1 MSTLDLDPRFTFDNF
16 VVGAANR
23 LAAAA
28 ARRVA
33 DAPGAAYNP
42 LFLYSGS
49 GLGKTHLVMAI
60 GVHAR
65 RAHSN
70 LTVIYETLEHLL
82 EGVMSAIQA
91 GERDAFRNRLRH
103 ADLLLLDDVQFLA
116 GRRGAQ
122 EELLRAWDQLT
133 ARGGQVVLASDRPP
147 TEIDDLDQ
155 RLLTRFSGGLIAD
168 IGSPEYETRIVIA
181 RNKAE
186 ERGQTLAP
194 GVAETLARVEFT
206 NVRELQGALN
216 RVLAVQEL
224 EDRTVDA
231 EEVAHL
237 LGVGVETRKADEFGA
252 FLSDIAGAVGDVVSG
267 VSAEQ
272 RLADTI
278 LRWEGEGFRTR
289 RLEMALDS
297 DLSETDADAL
307 IEEYEA
313 DVDRLRSIGGR
324 IRELDAEA
332 PELERIEV
340 LRNPDRLPDA
350 ESLLAAVEART
361 RSLPQPPTS
370 PTFGELALPASLFA
384 VRAARAV
391 SEAPGGR
398 YNPLFVHG
406 PSGAGK
412 SALLVALANEV
423 RTHLPD
429 TAIAYLTGGEFGDEL
444 MDAIQRN
451 HVDGWRSR
459 YRRARLLVLDDVDAI
474 AGTER
479 VQEELFHLFD
489 DVMRG
494 GGQLVFAAEVHPRD
508 LEGLEERLRS
518 RLESGLV
525 VDLVEAGATAT
536 SVDEADA
543 AGETERARDVPAWVE
558 PRVALATPDVP
569 VAHAEPDLTDVLDEA
584 PPADPQL
591 PIDDFFRS
599 REKALW
605 RWPYVE
611 DWLETEAG

>member
-65 RAHSN
+65 RVHSN
-70 LTVIYETLEHLL
+70 LTVVYETLEHLL

-181 RNKAE
+181 RSKAE
-186 ERGQTLAP
+186 QRGQTLAA

-224 EDRTVDA
+224 EERTVTA
-231 EEVAHL
+231 EEVAQL
-237 LGVGVETRKADEFGA
+237 LGVGLETRKADEFGA
-252 FLSDIAGAVGDVVSG
+252 FLSDIAGAVGEVVSG

-272 RLADTI
+272 RLADAI

-289 RLEMALDS
+289 RLELALDS
-297 DLSETDADAL
+297 PISERDADTL
-307 IEEYEA
+307 IDEYEG
-313 DVDRLRSIGGR
+313 DIERLRTVGER

-332 PELERIEV
+332 PELGRLEV
-340 LRNPDRLPDA
+340 LRNPDRLHDA
-350 ESLLAAVEART
+350 EALLAAVEART
-361 RSLPQPPTS
+361 RSLPQPPKS
-370 PTFGELALPASLFA
+370 PTFDELALPASLFA

-391 SEAPGGR
+391 GESPGTR

-406 PSGAGK
+406 PTAAGK

-423 RTHLPD
+423 RQHSPD
-429 TAIAYLTGGEFGDEL
+429 TPIAYLTGGEFGDEL
-444 MDAIQRN
+444 MEAIQNN
-451 HVDGWRSR
+451 HVDGWRAR
-459 YRRARLLVLDDVDAI
+459 YRRARLLVLDDMDAI

-489 DVMRG
+489 DIVRA
-494 GGQLVFAAEVHPRD
+494 GGQLVFAAEVHPRS
-508 LEGLEERLRS
+508 LEGLEERLRT

-525 VDLVEAGATAT
+525 VEVTEAADAGAA
-536 SVDEADA
+536 ADA
-543 AGETERARDVPAWVE
+543 PLADSDEPARDIPAWVE

-569 VAHAEPDLTDVLDEA
+569 VAHAEPDFSDVADEA
-584 PPADPQL
+584 QAVEPQL

-605 RWPYVE
+605 QWPYVE

>member
-1 MSTLDLDPRFTFDNF
+1 MSTLDLDTRFTFDNF

-42 LFLYSGS
+42 LFLYSNS

-65 RAHSN
+65 RVHAN

-122 EELLRAWDQLT
+122 EELLRAWDLLT

-181 RNKAE
+181 RSKAE

-224 EDRTVDA
+224 EERTVTA

-252 FLSDIAGAVGDVVSG
+252 FLNDIAGAVGEVVSG

-272 RLADTI
+272 MLADAI

-289 RLEMALDS
+289 RLEMALDTPV
-297 DLSETDADAL
+297 SEADADTL
-307 IEEYEA
+307 IEEYEN
-313 DVDRLRSIGGR
+313 DIERLRSIGAR

-332 PELERIEV
+332 PELERLEV
-340 LRNPDRLPDA
+340 LRNPDRLHDA

-361 RSLPQPPTS
+361 RSLPQPSTS
-370 PTFGELALPASLFA
+370 PSFDELALPASLFA

-391 SEAPGGR
+391 GEAPASR

-406 PSGAGK
+406 PAGAGK

-423 RTHLPD
+423 RRHSPD
-429 TAIAYLTGGEFGDEL
+429 TAIAYLTGREFGDEL

-459 YRRARLLVLDDVDAI
+459 YRRARLLLLDDVDAI

-489 DVMRG
+489 DIVRA
-494 GGQLVFAAEVHPRD
+494 GGQLVFAAEVQPRA
-508 LEGLEERLRS
+508 LEGLEERLRT

-525 VDLVEAGATAT
+525 VELTESEEEEEAAARTVATP
-536 SVDEADA
+536 
-543 AGETERARDVPAWVE
+543 GESGRDVPAWVE
-558 PRVALATPDVP
+558 PRVALATQEIP
-569 VAHAEPDLTDVLDEA
+569 VAQVEPDLTDVLEDAA
-584 PPADPQL
+584 PSEPQL

-599 REKALW
+599 TEKVLW
-605 RWPYVE
+605 QWPYVE

>member
-65 RAHSN
+65 RVHAN
-70 LTVIYETLEHLL
+70 LTVVYETLEHLL

-122 EELLRAWDQLT
+122 EELLRAWDTLT

-168 IGSPEYETRIVIA
+168 IGIPEFETRIVIA
-181 RNKAE
+181 RSKAE

-224 EDRTVDA
+224 EERSVTA
-231 EEVAHL
+231 EEVARL
-237 LGVGVETRKADEFGA
+237 LGVGVETRQADEFGA
-252 FLSDIAGAVGDVVSG
+252 FLTDIAGTVGEVVSG
-267 VSAEQ
+267 VTAEE
-272 RLADTI
+272 RLADAI

-289 RLEMALDS
+289 RLELALDAPAGAV
-297 DLSETDADAL
+297 DADEL
-307 IEEYEA
+307 IGEFENDIE
-313 DVDRLRSIGGR
+313 RLRTIGGR

-332 PELERIEV
+332 PELERLEV
-340 LRNPDRLPDA
+340 LRNPDRLHDA
-350 ESLLAAVEART
+350 EALLAAVEART

-370 PTFGELALPASLFA
+370 PTFAELAFPADLFA

-391 SEAPGGR
+391 SEAPGVR
-398 YNPLFVHG
+398 YNPFFVYG
-406 PSGAGK
+406 AAGAGK

-423 RTHLPD
+423 RASSPETP
-429 TAIAYLTGGEFGDEL
+429 IAFLTGREFGDEL

-451 HVDGWRSR
+451 HVDGWRAR
-459 YRRARLLVLDDVDAI
+459 YRRARLLVLDDVDAL

-489 DVMRG
+489 DVIRA
-494 GGQLVFAAEVHPRD
+494 GGQLVFAAETQPRQ
-508 LEGLEERLRS
+508 LEGLEERLRT

-525 VDLVEAGATAT
+525 VELTPAEEPRVEEP
-536 SVDEADA
+536 S
-543 AGETERARDVPAWVE
+543 RDVPAWVE
-558 PRVALATPDVP
+558 PRVP
-569 VAHAEPDLTDVLDEA
+569 VALFEPPLAEPELELTDVLDGNA
-584 PPADPQL
+584 PPEPPL

-605 RWPYVE
+605 VWPYVE